1 MIDRI
6 WMNGEWM
13 DAGNAHIS
21 PQDRGFLLGDTC
33 FETLRFGE
41 GVIEGKAAHI
51 KLLRKSMAVLEM
63 QGGPDDADIYAA
75 LEEAEAALNK
85 SGAIEAS
92 VRITFSRGQGRGAVV
107 LGEPMLVIQMS
118 KIEAGRP
125 YAPLKLITS
134 PIRRN
139 ETSPLTRIKAG
150 CYGDHL
156 AALRHAQKAG
166 GNEALMLNMQG
177 NVAGLAMG
185 NIVVFKE
192 NGLIT
197 PPIEDGVRA
206 GFMRQQV
213 FKRMKDQGLQ
223 IEERS
228 VRCSEIEQPEG
239 VVCGLNSLWGVRPVI
254 SIDGR
259 QMPNS
264 SPAYEQF
271 VLRA

>member
-33 FETLRFGE
+33 FETLRFGD
-41 GVIEGKAAHI
+41 GVIQGKAAHI
-51 KLLRKSMAVLEM
+51 KLLRKSMTVLEM
-63 QGGPDDADIYAA
+63 HGGPDDADIYTA

-118 KIEAGRP
+118 KLEAGRP

-139 ETSPLTRIKAG
+139 ETSPLARIKAG

-156 AALRHAQKAG
+156 AALRHAQRAG

-185 NIVVFKE
+185 NIAIFKRDV
-192 NGLIT
+192 LIT
-197 PPIEDGVRA
+197 PHSEDGVRV
-206 GFMRQQV
+206 GFMRS
-213 FKRMKDQGLQ
+213 KILKKARSEGLQ

-228 VRCSEIEQPEG
+228 IQPDELAEADIY
-239 VVCGLNSLWGVRPVI
+239 VVGLNSLWGVRPVM
-254 SIDGR
+254 SIDGKDIHSI
-259 QMPNS
+259 NAS
-264 SPAYEQF
+264 HAFKNY
-271 VLRA
+271 VD